1 MKFRLLVVDDEK
13 NIREG
18 LAASLEMDGYEVV
31 TAVDGDAGFKR
42 FGKGDID
49 LVITDLKMPGLS
61 GEELL
66 RHITAES
73 PGIPVIVLTG
83 HGTVESAVE
92 AMRRGAWD
100 FLTKPVNLDH
110 LSQLVKRALQNREL
124 ALKHR
129 ELEAELEQKKQFET
143 IVGTSA
149 PMRRV
154 FDTISRVAPAKASIL
169 ITGESGVGKEL
180 VADAIH
186 GLSPRK
192 EKPLIKVHCA
202 ALAESVLESELF
214 GHEKGS
220 FTGAVSRRRGR
231 FELAHEGTL
240 FLDEIGEIDQNIQI
254 KLLRVLQEKKFER
267 LGGEETLEVDVR
279 IVAATNKDLEAEIKK
294 GNFRED
300 LYFRLNVVNIHV
312 PPLRERKDDIP
323 LLIAVFLKEFAG
335 ENGKTIEGVSEK
347 ARAALYAYDWPGH
360 VRDLRTCMESAV
372 VMTPGPFIGVED
384 LPPTLRQRNDEGWI
398 RIPLGSTLE
407 EAEKLIIRDTLSAQR
422 GNKSKTAEVL
432 DIGRKTLHRKL
443 AEYGSEFGADFD
455 TGFSAGHDGQDEGV
469 EPASGR

>member
-13 NIREG
+13 NIRDG

-31 TAVDGDAGFKR
+31 TAADGSAGLKR

-66 RHITAES
+66 RHVTTEN

-83 HGTVESAVE
+83 HGTVENAVE

-129 ELEAELEQKKQFET
+129 ELEEELGRKKRFET
-143 IVGTSA
+143 IIGTSA

-154 FDTISRVAPAKASIL
+154 FDTISRAAPTRASIL

-192 EKPLIKVHCA
+192 DKPLIKVHCA
-202 ALAESVLESELF
+202 ALAESILESELF

-231 FELAHEGTL
+231 FELANEGTL

-267 LGGEETLEVDVR
+267 LGGEETIETDVR
-279 IVAATNKDLEAEIKK
+279 IVAATNKDLKAEIEK

-323 LLIAVFLKEFAG
+323 LLIAAFLREFAQ
-335 ENGKTIEGVSEK
+335 ENSKTIEGVNEK
-347 ARAALYAYDWPGH
+347 ARAALYAYDWPGN
-360 VRDLRTCMESAV
+360 VRELRNCVESAV
-372 VMTPGPFIGVED
+372 VMTPGPMIGPED
-384 LPPTLRQRNDEGWI
+384 LPPTLCQKNDDGWI
-398 RIPLGSTLE
+398 RVPLGSTLE
-407 EAEKLIIRDTLSAQR
+407 EAEKIIIRDTLSAQR
-422 GNKSKTAEVL
+422 GNKSKAADVL
-432 DIGRKTLHRKL
+432 GIGRKTLHRKL
-443 AEYGSEFGADFD
+443 TGSIDSLPEGADTEMNTNTD
-455 TGFSAGHDGQDEGV
+455 REE
-469 EPASGR
+469 EP